1 MKAVNYYL
9 IVEKIKEQQKAI
21 EGLILTED
29 LDTENRFV
37 RGKIITA
44 GNLVEGLNS
53 EDIVY
58 YDKATGH
65 GITWNGKLYH
75 VIKLNDV
82 VLVE

>member
-1 MKAVNYYL
+1 M
-9 IVEKIKEQQKAI
+9 EFFSSSPKAI

>member
-1 MKAVNYYL
+1 MKAVNYY
-9 IVEKIKEQQKAI
+9 IVVEKIKEQQKAI

-58 YDKATGH
+58 YDKYSVLQLLDSFLQLQFY
-65 GITWNGKLYH
+65 LYLDFYQ
-75 VIKLNDV
+75 I
-82 VLVE
+82 

>member
-1 MKAVNYYL
+1 MKAVNYY
-9 IVEKIKEQQKAI
+9 IVVEKIKEQQKAI
-21 EGLILTED
+21 KGLILTED

-44 GNLVEGLNS
+44 GNLVVGLNV
-53 EDIVY
+53 EDVVY
-58 YDKATGH
+58 YDKAVGH
-65 GITWNGKLYH
+65 GITWDGKLYH

>member
-1 MKAVNYYL
+1 MRAVNYY
-9 IVEKIKEQQKAI
+9 IVVEKIKEQQKAI

-37 RGKIITA
+37 RGKTITT
-44 GNLVEGLNS
+44 GNLVEGIND

-58 YDKATGH
+58 YDKAVGH

-75 VIKLNDV
+75 VIKANDV